1 MDWFSSLGTFGK
13 ILNFIVIFFEVIV
26 VFNLMILVHE
36 WGHFLAARWRGL
48 RIEKFYIWFGKP
60 LWKKTI
66 NGVEYGLGSI
76 PFGGF
81 VALPQMAPMEAI
93 EGGTEG
99 LRETLPPISPMD
111 KIIVAFAGPLFSFL
125 LAAFFAV
132 IVWQVGYPDRRV
144 HTTQIG
150 WIKPDSPA
158 EKAGLKSGDTIKA
171 IDGVQ
176 VTSWDEPINSVIE
189 RIAFGNN
196 DKIAFTVERPGEDK
210 LLTIPTE
217 FTIEKGGLIQRTGMR
232 KVGIASALPAKVEMV
247 LAGSPAER
255 AGLKPGDII
264 LKADGQ
270 EVFSPLALDMMFDKD
285 AARQVNITVKRGAET
300 PAMVLAVEKPS
311 SPAGLEP
318 MSGIIWDNARNAA
331 TETLAHPTPGKQLT
345 TATTMMVRTLG
356 GLVTPG
362 SDISFQH
369 LSGPVKIFNLY
380 YRLFE
385 QPDGWRLVL
394 WFSVILNVNL
404 ALLNLLPFPV
414 LDGGHITMALLEI
427 IRRRP
432 VLNLKALEIF
442 QTACALTLF
451 GFMIYVTWFDS
462 WDLFGGG
469 KKEAGE
475 DVKIEDIKFAPKPVV
490 TQ

>member
-1 MDWFSSLGTFGK
+1 
-13 ILNFIVIFFEVIV
+13 
-26 VFNLMILVHE
+26 
-36 WGHFLAARWRGL
+36 
-48 RIEKFYIWFGKP
+48 
-60 LWKKTI
+60 
-66 NGVEYGLGSI
+66 
-76 PFGGF
+76 
-81 VALPQMAPMEAI
+81 MEAI
-93 EGGTEG
+93 EGGQEG

-132 IVWQVGYPDRRV
+132 VVWQVGYPDRRV

-158 EKAGLKSGDTIKA
+158 ELAGLKAGDTIKA
-171 IDGVQ
+171 IDGVA

-196 DKIAFTVERPGEDK
+196 EKLAFTVERPGEAK
-210 LLTIPTE
+210 LLTIPTG
-217 FTIEKGGLIQRTGMR
+217 FTIEKGGFVQRTGMR

-247 LAGSPAER
+247 IPDSPADR
-255 AGLKPGDII
+255 AGLKAGDII
-264 LKADGQ
+264 VKADGQ
-270 EVFSPLALDMMFDKD
+270 DVFSPFAIDMMFDEN
-285 AARQVNITVKRGAET
+285 AGRQVNINVKRSTET
-300 PAMVLAVEKPS
+300 PSMVLAVEKPS
-311 SPAGLEP
+311 APDGLEP
-318 MSGIIWDNARNAA
+318 MTGIIWDNAKNAA
-331 TETLAHPTPGKQLT
+331 SVTLAHPTPGKQLA
-345 TATTMMVRTLG
+345 TATTMMVRTIG

-414 LDGGHITMALLEI
+414 LDGGHITMALIEI

-462 WDLFGGG
+462 WDLVGG
-469 KKEAGE
+469 KKDVSEE
-475 DVKIEDIKFAPKPVV
+475 VKIEDIKFAPKPVV

>member
-1 MDWFSSLGTFGK
+1 
-13 ILNFIVIFFEVIV
+13 
-26 VFNLMILVHE
+26 
-36 WGHFLAARWRGL
+36 
-48 RIEKFYIWFGKP
+48 
-60 LWKKTI
+60 
-66 NGVEYGLGSI
+66 
-76 PFGGF
+76 
-81 VALPQMAPMEAI
+81 MEAI
-93 EGGTEG
+93 EGGQEG

-132 IVWQVGYPDRRV
+132 VVWQVGYPDRRV

-158 EKAGLKSGDTIKA
+158 ELAGLKAGDTIKA
-171 IDGVQ
+171 IDGVA

-196 DKIAFTVERPGEDK
+196 EKLAFTVERPGEAK
-210 LLTIPTE
+210 LLTIPTG
-217 FTIEKGGLIQRTGMR
+217 FTIEKGGFIQRTGMR

-247 LAGSPAER
+247 IPDSPADR
-255 AGLKPGDII
+255 AGLKAGDII
-264 LKADGQ
+264 VKADGQ
-270 EVFSPLALDMMFDKD
+270 DVFSPFAIDMMFDEN
-285 AARQVNITVKRGAET
+285 AGRQVNINVKRSTET
-300 PAMVLAVEKPS
+300 PSMVLAVEKPS
-311 SPAGLEP
+311 APDGLEP
-318 MSGIIWDNARNAA
+318 MTGIIWDNAKNAA
-331 TETLAHPTPGKQLT
+331 SVTLAHPTPGKQLA
-345 TATTMMVRTLG
+345 TATTMMVRTIG

-414 LDGGHITMALLEI
+414 LDGGHITMALIEI

-462 WDLFGGG
+462 WDLVGG
-469 KKEAGE
+469 KKDVSEE
-475 DVKIEDIKFAPKPVV
+475 VKIEDIKFAPKPVV

>member
-1 MDWFSSLGTFGK
+1 
-13 ILNFIVIFFEVIV
+13 
-26 VFNLMILVHE
+26 
-36 WGHFLAARWRGL
+36 
-48 RIEKFYIWFGKP
+48 
-60 LWKKTI
+60 
-66 NGVEYGLGSI
+66 
-76 PFGGF
+76 
-81 VALPQMAPMEAI
+81 
-93 EGGTEG
+93 
-99 LRETLPPISPMD
+99 MD

-132 IVWQVGYPDRRV
+132 VVWQVGYPDRRV

-158 EKAGLKSGDTIKA
+158 ELAGLKAGDTIKA
-171 IDGVQ
+171 IDGVA

-196 DKIAFTVERPGEDK
+196 EKLAFTVERPGEAK
-210 LLTIPTE
+210 LLTIPTG
-217 FTIEKGGLIQRTGMR
+217 FTIEKGGFIQRTGMR

-247 LAGSPAER
+247 IPDSPADR
-255 AGLKPGDII
+255 AGLKAGDII
-264 LKADGQ
+264 VKADGQ
-270 EVFSPLALDMMFDKD
+270 DVFSPFAIDMMFDEN
-285 AARQVNITVKRGAET
+285 AGRQVNINVKRSTET
-300 PAMVLAVEKPS
+300 PSMVLAVEKPS
-311 SPAGLEP
+311 APDGLEP
-318 MSGIIWDNARNAA
+318 MTGIIWDNAKNAA
-331 TETLAHPTPGKQLT
+331 SVTLAHPTPGKQLA
-345 TATTMMVRTLG
+345 TATTMMVRTIG

-414 LDGGHITMALLEI
+414 LDGGHITMALIEI

-462 WDLFGGG
+462 WDLVGG
-469 KKEAGE
+469 KKDVSEE
-475 DVKIEDIKFAPKPVV
+475 VKIEDIKFAPKPVV